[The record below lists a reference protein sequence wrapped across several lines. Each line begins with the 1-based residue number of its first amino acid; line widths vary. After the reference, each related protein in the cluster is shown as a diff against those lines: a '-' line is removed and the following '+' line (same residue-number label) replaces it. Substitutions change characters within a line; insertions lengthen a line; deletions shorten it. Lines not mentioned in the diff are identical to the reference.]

1 VGSTASLRGG
11 AGGEDYPM
19 SFDEPSSKMDTS
31 SPNVISVG
39 SSPQHSPEIEV
50 AEIEDMNDE
59 SGETRWQPL
68 ARQTRVAE
76 AKHIQ
81 EVHLANFPYAA
92 NSRLRKTLN
101 MLAGALEKS

>member
-1 VGSTASLRGG
+1 
-11 AGGEDYPM
+11 M